1 MRFFAWS
8 AVGAAI
14 FGVVRGMK
22 KGNIQQLIK
31 NFPKNMKATNL
42 QQMTQPLAAGM
53 TQPLAAG
60 MTQPL
65 AAGMTQPLAT
75 GMTQPLAAAMTQ
87 SLTGKNNNSSTKNA
101 TKKQGV

>member
-22 KGNIQQLIK
+22 NGNLQQLIK
-31 NFPKNMKATNL
+31 KFPKNMKATNL
-42 QQMTQPLAAGM
+42 QQMMQPLATGM

-60 MTQPL
+60 MTQPS
-65 AAGMTQPLAT
+65 AT
-75 GMTQPLAAAMTQ
+75 AMTQPLAAAMTQ
-87 SLTGKNNNSSTKNA
+87 SLAGKSNNSSTKNA
-101 TKKQGV
+101 TKKQGVMV